1 MNPVTWFEIPVEDM
15 ERAIAF
21 YERVFAMSLKR
32 HDMNGTDMA
41 WFPVQEGAAYGATG
55 TLIAG
60 EGCTPSAA
68 GVMVYINVEG
78 MDEVLERVAKE
89 TEVLVPKTD
98 IGNNGYYAHIK
109 DSEGNRI
116 GLHGH

>member
-15 ERAIAF
+15 ERAIVF
-21 YERVFAMSLKR
+21 YECVFAISLKR

-41 WFPVQEGAAYGATG
+41 WFPAEKGEVYGATG

-60 EGCTPSAA
+60 DGYTPSAA
-68 GVMVYINVEG
+68 GVMVYINVEN
-78 MDEVLERVAKE
+78 MDDVLERAEKE
-89 TEVLVPKTD
+89 TNVLVPKTN
-98 IGNNGYYAHIK
+98 IGGNGVFAHIK

-116 GLHGH
+116 GIHSH